1 MNAIPPSRPA
11 ADQPAATNEVVV
23 RDPLWGTITLAPTAR
38 AVVDSGAFQRLRYIR
53 QLGLA
58 HLVYPGA
65 HHSRFDHALGVYHLM
80 RRAIDGMAERGA
92 LDEIDPVERR
102 LVPLAGLLHDVG
114 HYPFSHAL
122 EEIEEPLIPGHHE
135 ALTGR
140 FLRDPDVRAALE
152 SVAPDGVER
161 VESLIRGRSGSPL
174 QGLVSGS
181 LDLDKVE
188 YLKRD
193 ARFCGVPYGEV
204 DVDRLLHA
212 LMVLTPPDGGP
223 PEIGVH
229 EKGVAALESL
239 LFAKYQMFRNVYW
252 HHAVRAGTVL
262 YKRIVF
268 DALKAGFIDADE
280 LVGKTDEALL
290 FLLADRAGTHDA
302 GRAPAPPPGGLAAG
316 ADGAD
321 TARQRVAGFVDAL
334 QRRRLPKRALEV
346 VAADLGSEPGGWATS
361 DTPLKRRAEDRL
373 AQELELPP
381 GCVFIDYPEKPAM
394 FRLDLLVHRRGG
406 EVLRLGARGRAG
418 LMGLPAVADELYRT
432 ARVLRVFTLGGRRR
446 LDPDAVT
453 ALLTL
458 PEADLRTRLDES
470 RPLLGGAPG

>member
-1 MNAIPPSRPA
+1 MNVIPSSGQGGAGTGTGGPGTR
-11 ADQPAATNEVVV
+11 TGEVVV
-23 RDPLWGTITLAPTAR
+23 RDPLWGTITLDPTAR
-38 AVVDSGAFQRLRYIR
+38 AIVDSAAFQRLRYIR

-80 RRAIDGMAERGA
+80 RRAIDGMTARGE
-92 LDEIDPVERR
+92 LEGVDPVERR

-122 EEIEEPLIPGHHE
+122 EELDEPLIPGHHE
-135 ALTGR
+135 SLTGR

-161 VESLIRGRSGSPL
+161 VESLIRGRSPSPL

-268 DALKAGFIDADE
+268 DALEAGLIEADE

-290 FLLADRAGTHDA
+290 FLLADRAGEPDRA
-302 GRAPAPPPGGLAAG
+302 GTSDAAG
-316 ADGAD
+316 TIGS
-321 TARQRVAGFVDAL
+321 TGTGGSARTRVAGLVDAL

-346 VAADLGSEPGGWATS
+346 VAADLDAEPAGWATS
-361 DTPLKRRAEDRL
+361 DTPLKRRLEDRL
-373 AQELELPP
+373 AAELDLPA
-381 GCVFIDYPEKPAM
+381 GAVFVDYPEKPAM
-394 FRLDLLVHRRGG
+394 FRLDLLVRRRGG
-406 EVLRLGARGRAG
+406 EVLRLGLEGRAG

-432 ARVLRVFTLGGRRR
+432 ARALRIFTFGGRRR
-446 LDPDAVT
+446 LDPETMIRLVS
-453 ALLTL
+453 L
-458 PEADLRTRLDES
+458 PEPDLRTRLDED
-470 RPLLGGAPG
+470 RPLLA